1 MAGKVIYTAEA
12 HVDGG
17 RLGGSGRTSDGVL
30 EVDIALPGADQPG
43 TNPEQLLAVGYAAC
57 FGGALSAIARRQ
69 KVDLGEVGIDSEVDL
84 KTADDRGFDVG
95 VRLHVTLPAI
105 TDPGQAKEIVAAAH
119 KVCPYSRAT
128 RGNIDVEM
136 SANGEPV

>member
-12 HVDGG
+12 RVDGG

-30 EVDIALPGADQPG
+30 EVDIALPGADEPG
-43 TNPEQLLAVGYAAC
+43 TNPEQLFAIGYAAC

-69 KVDLGEVGIDSEVDL
+69 KVDLGDVGIDSEVDL
-84 KTADDRGFDVG
+84 KTGDDRGFDVG
-95 VRLHVTLPAI
+95 VRLNISLPGVSDTELAR
-105 TDPGQAKEIVAAAH
+105 QIVYAAH
-119 KVCPYSRAT
+119 DVCPYSRAT

-136 SANGEPV
+136 TANGEPV